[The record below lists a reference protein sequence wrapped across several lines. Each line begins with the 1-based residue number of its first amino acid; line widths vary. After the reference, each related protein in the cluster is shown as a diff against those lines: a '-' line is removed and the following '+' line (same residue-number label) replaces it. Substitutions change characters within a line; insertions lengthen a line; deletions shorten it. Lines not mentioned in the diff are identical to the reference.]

1 MNERVMQFR
10 IGMFVIVA
18 GLVLTMMIIWF
29 GESPALFR
37 DHVYIKAHYTEAPG
51 VNEGV
56 PVRKSGIRIGEVT
69 AVEFDE
75 RPEQPDGVIVTI
87 AIERRYKVRSGSVPR
102 ISRSMIG
109 DVAIDMTPGAG
120 KDLLAGSVNPAN
132 APIIEGAVA
141 PDPSKAL
148 AAASDAFEK
157 VGGTLKNIDEA
168 FVSLKQVAN
177 KANGLDDFLA
187 TWTTTGQ
194 RVRAAADGID
204 RVIKANELEVQ
215 PAIAN
220 LRTVTEKLD
229 KTLDA
234 ETQASLKA
242 GLNQFSQAASRLDK
256 SLAEAAPFFK
266 DLGAPVTTK
275 PETDF
280 GQTVRRLNLIT
291 ADVNLLTQSLRGAD
305 GKLNANGS
313 IQKLLLKTEAY
324 DNLNRMAISA
334 QEVFAGF
341 KPVVGYMRI
350 FSEKISHE
358 PSLLMRGALQR

>member
-37 DHVYIKAHYTEAPG
+37 DHMYVRAHYTEAPG

-75 RPEQPDGVIVTI
+75 RPDQPDGVIVTL
-87 AIERRYKVRSGSVPR
+87 ALERRYKVRAGSVPR
-102 ISRSMIG
+102 LSRSMIG
-109 DVAIDMTPGAG
+109 DVAIDMLPSNE
-120 KDLLAGSVNPAN
+120 KELLVGGPDPAT

-148 AAASDAFEK
+148 AAATDAFEK
-157 VGGTLKNIDEA
+157 VGGTLKTIDDA
-168 FVSLKQVAN
+168 FTGLKKVAG
-177 KANGLDDFLA
+177 KAERLDEFLN
-187 TWTTTGQ
+187 TWTTTGL

-204 RVIKANELEVQ
+204 RVIKANENDVQ
-215 PAIAN
+215 PAVAN
-220 LRTVTEKLD
+220 LRKVSEKLNH
-229 KTLDA
+229 TLDH

-242 GLNQFSQAASRLDK
+242 GLNRFSEAANRLDK
-256 SLAEAAPFFK
+256 SLADAAPFFK
-266 DLGAPVTTK
+266 DLGAPVSAK
-275 PETDF
+275 PATDF
-280 GQTVRRLNLIT
+280 GQTVRRLNLIA
-291 ADVNLLTQSLRGAD
+291 ADFNLLTATLRGPD
-305 GKLNANGS
+305 GKLNSNGS
-313 IQKLLLKTEAY
+313 LQKLLIKTEAY
-324 DNLNRMAISA
+324 DNLNRMAQTA

-341 KPVVGYMRI
+341 KPVINYMRI
-350 FSEKISHE
+350 FSEKIAHE
-358 PSLLMRGALQR
+358 PSTLMRGALQR